1 MDLALEVVNE
11 RKKRVPTA
19 ALNKMLR
26 EAVANHP
33 PSSKS
38 GKQIKFFYGTQVDIE
53 PPTFVFFC
61 TDPKAIHF
69 SYRRYIENQLRE
81 QFAFTGTPIRIS
93 FRGRE
98 DAEL

>member
-1 MDLALEVVNE
+1 
-11 RKKRVPTA
+11 
-19 ALNKMLR
+19 MLR
-26 EAVANHP
+26 EAIANHP

-38 GKQIKFFYGTQVDIE
+38 GKLIKFFYGTQVDIE

-69 SYRRYIENQLRE
+69 SYRRYLENQLRE

-98 DAEL
+98 DADL

>member
-1 MDLALEVVNE
+1 
-11 RKKRVPTA
+11 
-19 ALNKMLR
+19 
-26 EAVANHP
+26 
-33 PSSKS
+33 
-38 GKQIKFFYGTQVDIE
+38 VDIE

-69 SYRRYIENQLRE
+69 SYRRYLENQLRE

-98 DAEL
+98 DADL